1 MKYVIIGSS
10 IAAKSAAETVIPRI
24 NSDDQIVII
33 SNEEVP
39 FYSRVLLPDYIAGK
53 IDYNVLK
60 LRDGYIVHDEHV
72 TMVED
77 RVTELDTETKKVLCS
92 NQKTVSYDK
101 CFICSG
107 ASPKKASIPG
117 TDSMGVFSLRTLDDA
132 QKIID
137 YSGRAERCTVLGG
150 GLVSL
155 KAAWALQERGKKV
168 TVAVSSPEILS
179 RVADSYTAQMIRK
192 SFVKNG
198 VNIQCGI
205 TAGEIQNLKDGKV
218 HGVAFEEGS
227 SYPADMVI
235 VGKGVR
241 PSLGFISEC
250 GIETGT
256 GIITN
261 SRMQTSAA
269 EVYAAGDVAQPPH
282 FHHKRNELITLWPE
296 AVFQARIAAENA
308 LGGES
313 TYSGGLRMNSVV
325 FYDIPYI
332 FYGDIQEDELEDCTV
347 YTRTADSGRIYRKI
361 VLKDGILVGAV
372 IAGDVRFAGV
382 VYWAIKSRRPI
393 PDPERYLSVSGLY
406 SLYEEF
412 GERDIVN
419 LPNIK

>member
-1 MKYVIIGSS
+1 
-10 IAAKSAAETVIPRI
+10 
-24 NSDDQIVII
+24 
-33 SNEEVP
+33 
-39 FYSRVLLPDYIAGK
+39 
-53 IDYNVLK
+53 
-60 LRDGYIVHDEHV
+60 
-72 TMVED
+72 
-77 RVTELDTETKKVLCS
+77 
-92 NQKTVSYDK
+92 
-101 CFICSG
+101 
-107 ASPKKASIPG
+107 
-117 TDSMGVFSLRTLDDA
+117 
-132 QKIID
+132 
-137 YSGRAERCTVLGG
+137 
-150 GLVSL
+150 
-155 KAAWALQERGKKV
+155 
-168 TVAVSSPEILS
+168 
-179 RVADSYTAQMIRK
+179 
-192 SFVKNG
+192 
-198 VNIQCGI
+198 
-205 TAGEIQNLKDGKV
+205 
-218 HGVAFEEGS
+218 
-227 SYPADMVI
+227 
-235 VGKGVR
+235 
-241 PSLGFISEC
+241 
-250 GIETGT
+250 
-256 GIITN
+256 
-261 SRMQTSAA
+261 
-269 EVYAAGDVAQPPH
+269 VYAAGDVAQPPH